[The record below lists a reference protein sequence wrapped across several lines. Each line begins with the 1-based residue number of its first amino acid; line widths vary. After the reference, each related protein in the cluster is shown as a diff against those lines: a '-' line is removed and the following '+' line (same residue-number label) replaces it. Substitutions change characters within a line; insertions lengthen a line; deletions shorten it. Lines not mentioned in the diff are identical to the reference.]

1 MRGGGQRALPVVRY
15 WLRVALDSSRPP
27 VFEHSPG
34 ERNEQ
39 AAVPDRRRDVYGR
52 DRFRLRG
59 AECRRARRQEDGEDG
74 KARQGQE
81 GGQAQDREKSQDRQE
96 EVRQDGQEDGQEVT
110 RFDYRKGRACPCL
123 FYFIC
128 DLPCFS
134 CSLRRPRWRRNCRPS
149 S

>member
-59 AECRRARRQEDGEDG
+59 AECRRARQEDGQDG

-81 GGQAQDREKSQDRQE
+81 DGQEERRQE
-96 EVRQDGQEDGQEVT
+96 KDGEEEGQDGQDGQEDGQEVT
-110 RFDYRKGRACPCL
+110 RFDY
-123 FYFIC
+123 
-128 DLPCFS
+128 
-134 CSLRRPRWRRNCRPS
+134 
-149 S
+149 